1 MEQAVGAGVVRYRLT
16 GDGDVHSEFKY
27 VPASRIS
34 SQRVSSQRISS
45 PAWPPAYVAN
55 ATARDPAPQLAELGI
70 HNVTFHR
77 PPLDPE
83 SGKRG
88 CFHAHKSMIE
98 QFMATAAP
106 IALFFEDDIVLSP
119 FRKIDACLAVLD
131 ARRQHVEAGQPAGGK
146 QPLPCDQWDML
157 LLGYSFKTT
166 KNWTLRGM
174 RQGSLFPVTR
184 FWGMHAY
191 ALTQEGAKKVHALLE
206 WRGNDIDTQ
215 ISDRG
220 AGVGLRI
227 CALYP
232 SIMYQSGGP
241 STILPKA
248 LSKLRAALF
257 AHNNGVT
264 IHRMIEVGTVFAL
277 PITIGSACVLGLSLW
292 LIVALV
298 MRAKRHR

>member
-1 MEQAVGAGVVRYRLT
+1 M
-16 GDGDVHSEFKY
+16 
-27 VPASRIS
+27 
-34 SQRVSSQRISS
+34 
-45 PAWPPAYVAN
+45 
-55 ATARDPAPQLAELGI
+55 
-70 HNVTFHR
+70 
-77 PPLDPE
+77 DPE

-98 QFMATAAP
+98 QFMATAHP

-119 FRKIDACLAVLD
+119 HRKVDACLAVLD
-131 ARRQHVEAGQPAGGK
+131 ARRRQVEAAAEAGKK
-146 QPLPCDQWDML
+146 QCEWDML

-174 RQGSLFPVTR
+174 RLGGVFPVTR

-215 ISDRG
+215 ISDKG
-220 AGVGLRI
+220 AGLRI

-277 PITIGSACVLGLSLW
+277 PITIGSACLLGLSLW

-298 MRAKRHR
+298 VKSTSRARMGPA